1 MKVTPEIVERLK
13 AAVQAERVQEMAVK
27 LIEVPS
33 PTGEAGAVGDR
44 LSALLGAAGFEVER
58 PEASWAPARA
68 VVTRYRAPN
77 PGRTLQFNA
86 HMDVV
91 HLPFTPPSIEDG
103 ILRGSG
109 CSDMKGG
116 LAAMCEALIVLKDT
130 GILETGG
137 ILLTAHDLHETPWGD
152 GRQLKALIRDGYT
165 GDGVLLPEYTYD
177 RVPVVGRGMSRIE
190 VEITREGIPVHEVM
204 GGIDQPSV
212 IAAGAELVQRLR
224 ALDQRVAVKT
234 HPLAG
239 RESLFIGQ
247 ISSGEIFNQSPIR
260 FQLSGTRRWI
270 PGTSWTDVE
279 QEFYE
284 AVNEVEREAGIEV
297 KGKIEYIKDA
307 FKLDPEAPLVEA
319 FQSAYQEV
327 TGNPLPEGPKPFVDD
342 GNTFLEESG
351 VPAITHGPNAT
362 GAHTVN
368 EAVPLE
374 ELNRVA
380 LVYACTA
387 VAFC

>member
-1 MKVTPEIVERLK
+1 MKLTPEIVETLR
-13 AAVQAERVQEMAVK
+13 AAVQPGRVRERAVK

-33 PTGEAGAVGDR
+33 PTGEAGAVADR
-44 LSALLGAAGFEVER
+44 LSELLDEASFEVER
-58 PEASWAPARA
+58 PEASWAPAPA
-68 VVTRYRAPN
+68 VVTRFQSPS
-77 PGRTLQFNA
+77 PGKTLQFNA

-91 HLPFTPPSIEDG
+91 HLPYTPPSIENG

-116 LAAMCEALIVLKDT
+116 LAAMSEALIVLKET

-152 GRQLKALIRDGYT
+152 GSQLKTLIREGYV

-177 RVPVVGRGMSRIE
+177 RVPVVGRGMSRVE

-204 GGIDQPSV
+204 GGMDQPSV
-212 IAAGAELVQRLR
+212 IGAGAELVQRLR
-224 ALDQRVAVKT
+224 ALDRRLSAKT

-239 RESLFIGQ
+239 RESLFIGK

-270 PGTSWTDVE
+270 PGTAWTDVE
-279 QEFYE
+279 REFYE
-284 AVNEVEREAGIEV
+284 VVNQGEREAGVEV
-297 KGKIEYIKDA
+297 RGEIEYIKDA
-307 FKLDPEAPLVEA
+307 FQLDPEAPLVEA
-319 FQSAYQEV
+319 FQSAHQTV
-327 TGNPLPEGPKPFVDD
+327 TGNPLPQGPKPFVDD